1 MSKPPTAQPDFPY
14 GQYGKWSPAMP
25 HPCWPRDPGHGLPS
39 PASFPCWTPPSLY
52 LLGKE
57 RGRCRGCWRDLVAT
71 PAPAEGSAGVLV
83 AAEHSSQSGRR
94 RACMCGN
101 LSGDWVKGSGSQEA
115 VITVSRLRPLVWVPR
130 ALAPWWVPVADVI
143 SILLGPD
150 PAWGRS
156 RVYSRR
162 GLDVG
167 FALGWMAVVAWI
179 CLDVICRQR
188 MCFWGR
194 SLWGAGSARV
204 KVCMFVVLALHRARS
219 HSSLAQ
225 DQCGGLSG
233 QGSSHGQLL

>member
-1 MSKPPTAQPDFPY
+1 
-14 GQYGKWSPAMP
+14 MP
-25 HPCWPRDPGHGLPS
+25 HPRWPQDPGHGLPS

-52 LLGKE
+52 LLG
-57 RGRCRGCWRDLVAT
+57 RG
-71 PAPAEGSAGVLV
+71 EGGEGGAGVVGETLWQLRPQQKG
-83 AAEHSSQSGRR
+83 ARESWSQQSIRR

-101 LSGDWVKGSGSQEA
+101 LSGDWVKGSGSHEA

-156 RVYSRR
+156 WVCSRR

-233 QGSSHGQLL
+233 QGSNHSRPLQHQGSFPSRV